1 MVAPGVYRV
10 IAFGSPQ
17 QDIPYRDAE
26 AMKAYETKGQIVH
39 FAAGQKVKLQL
50 QVISGSE

>member
-17 QDIPYRDAE
+17 RDLPYRDAE
-26 AMKAYETKGQIVH
+26 AMKVYETKGQVVH
-39 FAAGQKVKLQL
+39 FAPGQKVTLQL
-50 QVISGSE
+50 QVISGNE